1 MNRQEGSQDIRKLK
15 TVEMRWRVDSWRQLR
30 SEESRELKSVGNN
43 RGDSRVCQELKRA
56 GNWRELS
63 TRKTLSRF
71 KDDRCKPDQ
80 KTVPDKEVKRLK
92 CWGERRPDKQKA
104 TGKIVK
110 IQRCR
115 EVRTLSRF
123 RNVRSKPDQETVAAS
138 DKDVESKK
146 RDRQRLPRDHAFDGR
161 ASQGVRRCSL

>member
-1 MNRQEGSQDIRKLK
+1 M
-15 TVEMRWRVDSWRQLR
+15 
-30 SEESRELKSVGNN
+30 
-43 RGDSRVCQELKRA
+43 
-56 GNWRELS
+56 
-63 TRKTLSRF
+63 
-71 KDDRCKPDQ
+71 
-80 KTVPDKEVKRLK
+80 PDKEVKRLK

-123 RNVRSKPDQETVAAS
+123 RNVRSKPDQETVAAT